1 MLYKIMELIM
11 QPTKIF
17 RVVDDT
23 FNCGVIAFAST
34 DIQNTL
40 NIILLSLSI
49 LSLLIKLGYGIYQK
63 VKAKGINALPEV
75 AQDIDEAK
83 DKIENMTKK
92 GDK

>member
-1 MLYKIMELIM
+1 MELIM
-11 QPTKIF
+11 HPVKVF

-49 LSLLIKLGYGIYQK
+49 LSLLIKLGYGIYKK

-75 AQDIDEAK
+75 AQDIDETK
-83 DKIENMTKK
+83 DKIENMTNKK

>member
-1 MLYKIMELIM
+1 M
-11 QPTKIF
+11 QPTKLF

-23 FNCGVIAFAST
+23 FNCGVIAFASV

-49 LSLLIKLGYGIYQK
+49 LSILIKLGYGIYK
-63 VKAKGINALPEV
+63 KIKSKGIEALPEI
-75 AQDIDEAK
+75 AEDIDQAHN
-83 DKIENMTKK
+83 KIENEVKK